1 MQAGQDSGILHW
13 SMFLRSNTRIKD
25 GKEHRYYRVVESRR
39 LQSGKVAQRQVLYLG
54 EINDS
59 QQAAW
64 RRTLEVFDEAE
75 QRITP
80 LSLFP
85 EDRPVP
91 ADAIDSVQVKL
102 GEMKLERA
110 RPYGNCWLG
119 CELWRQLELDRFWS
133 EKLPQG
139 REGVA
144 WPQVLELLVV
154 NRLIEPG
161 SEFRLHRHWFDHS
174 AMDVLLG
181 QDFAVAEKDRLYRCL
196 DRVLEHK
203 QDLFVHLQQRWKDL
217 FDAEFDLL
225 LYDLT
230 STYVEGEAEQNPK
243 ARHGYS
249 RDRRPDC
256 KQVVIALVVTP
267 AGFPLAY
274 EVMDGNT
281 SDKTTLRG
289 FLDTHR
295 KPVRQSAAGV
305 ADGPRNSDRG
315 SAGRKCERREQEMF
329 YLVGTSR
336 AKVKQYEKQWLEL
349 PWQKVRESV
358 EVKLFAQ
365 DGELYVLAKSEGR
378 QAKEIAMRR
387 KKLARLLRK
396 LRAMR
401 RSCPKRDQLLMRVGA
416 AKTDAGRAFGFV
428 KINLPT
434 AGQEVTRE
442 TFTFRLDKAK
452 LKEAELRD
460 GHYLLRTNLVAEDP
474 AVLWDRYMQLT
485 QIEAA
490 FKCLKSELGIRPIH
504 HQLEHR
510 VDAHILVAFLAYCLT
525 VTLKHRLRMH
535 APGLTPRAVLEKL
548 AGDPDAGRIVSD
560 DRWPPPDHAALHR
573 AGSRPGAFASSP
585 EPRIAATTA
594 SAHHHVRLVS
604 SLSPTQNVVETF
616 GVPLLKTKDL
626 PASDLSNCEGSANN
640 HFGRLRHASGM
651 RGGFNGRPSS
661 PGRRPHRHPRDTR
674 PKSFRA

>member
-1 MQAGQDSGILHW
+1 
-13 SMFLRSNTRIKD
+13 MFLRSNTRIKD
-25 GKEHRYYRVVESRR
+25 GKQHRYYSVVESRR

-59 QQAAW
+59 QQASW
-64 RRTLEVFDEAE
+64 RKTLEVFDEE
-75 QRITP
+75 QQHYTP

-119 CELWRQLELDRFWS
+119 CELWRQLHLDRFWS

-154 NRLIEPG
+154 NRLIDPG

-243 ARHGYS
+243 ARYGYS
-249 RDRRPDC
+249 RDKRPDC
-256 KQVVIALVVTP
+256 KQVVIALIVTP
-267 AGFPLAY
+267 SGLPLAY
-274 EVMDGNT
+274 EVMAGNT
-281 SDKTTLRG
+281 SEKTTLRG
-289 FLDTHR
+289 FLDR
-295 KPVRQSAAGV
+295 IESQYGKARRVWLM
-305 ADGPRNSDRG
+305 DRG
-315 SAGRKCERREQEMF
+315 IPTEALLREMRTSRQETF

-349 PWQKVRESV
+349 PWHKVRESV
-358 EVKLFAQ
+358 EVKLFSQ

-416 AKTDAGRAFGFV
+416 AKTDVGRAFGFV
-428 KINLPT
+428 KINLPQ

-442 TFTFRLDKAK
+442 SFTFQLDKAK

-474 AVLWDRYMQLT
+474 AVLWDRYVQLT

-490 FKCLKSELGIRPIH
+490 FKCLKSDLGIRPIH

-525 VTLKHRLRMH
+525 VTLRHRLRMH

-548 AGDPDAGRIVSD
+548 AGIQMLDVSFPTTDGRRLLMPRYTEPDPEQALLLHHLSLVLPPQ
-560 DRWPPPDHAALHR
+560 PPPR
-573 AGSRPGAFASSP
+573 ITTSASSAP
-585 EPRIAATTA
+585 
-594 SAHHHVRLVS
+594 
-604 SLSPTQNVVETF
+604 SPQ
-616 GVPLLKTKDL
+616 LK
-626 PASDLSNCEGSANN
+626 
-640 HFGRLRHASGM
+640 M
-651 RGGFNGRPSS
+651 
-661 PGRRPHRHPRDTR
+661 
-674 PKSFRA
+674 

>member
-1 MQAGQDSGILHW
+1 
-13 SMFLRSNTRIKD
+13 MFLRSNTRIKD
-25 GKEHRYYRVVESRR
+25 GKPHRYYTVVESRR
-39 LQSGKVAQRQVLYLG
+39 LQSGKVTQRQVLYLG

-64 RRTLEVFDEAE
+64 RKTLEVFDEGE
-75 QRITP
+75 RRYTP

-91 ADAIDSVQVKL
+91 PDAMDSVQVKL
-102 GEMKLERA
+102 SQMKLERA

-119 CELWRQLELDRFWS
+119 CELWRQLQLDRFWS
-133 EKLPQG
+133 EKLPPG
-139 REGVA
+139 RESVA

-243 ARHGYS
+243 ARYGYS
-249 RDRRPDC
+249 RDKRPDC
-256 KQVVIALVVTP
+256 KQVVIALIVTP
-267 AGFPLAY
+267 AGLPVAY
-274 EVMDGNT
+274 EVMAGNT
-281 SDKTTLRG
+281 SEKTTLRG
-289 FLDTHR
+289 FLDRIESLHGKAR
-295 KPVRQSAAGV
+295 RVWLM
-305 ADGPRNSDRG
+305 DRG
-315 SAGRKCERREQEMF
+315 IPTEALLKEMRTSRQETF

-336 AKVKQYEKQWLEL
+336 AKVKQYEKRWLEL

-416 AKTDAGRAFGFV
+416 AKTEAGRAFGFV
-428 KINLPT
+428 KINLPQ
-434 AGQEVTRE
+434 AGQAVTKE
-442 TFTFRLDKAK
+442 TFTFQLDKAK
-452 LKEAELRD
+452 LKETELRD

-474 AVLWDRYMQLT
+474 AVLWDRYVQLT

-490 FKCLKSELGIRPIH
+490 FKCLKSDLGIRPIH

-510 VDAHILVAFLAYCLT
+510 VEAHILVAFLAYCLT
-525 VTLKHRLRMH
+525 VTLRHRLRLH

-548 AGDPDAGRIVSD
+548 AGIQMLDVSFPTTDGRRLVMPRYTEPDSEQALLLHQLGLVLPMQ
-560 DRWPPPDHAALHR
+560 PPPR
-573 AGSRPGAFASSP
+573 ITTSASS
-585 EPRIAATTA
+585 
-594 SAHHHVRLVS
+594 
-604 SLSPTQNVVETF
+604 
-616 GVPLLKTKDL
+616 VPFPQLK
-626 PASDLSNCEGSANN
+626 
-640 HFGRLRHASGM
+640 M
-651 RGGFNGRPSS
+651 
-661 PGRRPHRHPRDTR
+661 
-674 PKSFRA
+674 